1 MEILVLNTNFETV
14 YIVDS
19 FKSMIWTDRYNEYGD
34 FEIYLALTNNSDILK
49 YLKED
54 YYLLLKD
61 SEHCMIIEDLTID
74 TDVEDGNYFIV
85 TGRSLESILERRII
99 WGQKVLT
106 GNLQDAIETLL
117 NESIISPS
125 ITDRKIDNFIFE
137 PSTDPRITELTVDA
151 QFTGDNLYVVI
162 KTLCQSHNI
171 GFKIVLNDN
180 NQFVFSL
187 YAGTDRSYNQNI
199 NPYVVFSPKFEN
211 IINSNYFTSKANLKN
226 VTLVAGEGEGASRKT
241 TTVGSGSG
249 LNRRELFTDARDISS
264 NVYGGT
270 LTTEQYIEKLKAR
283 GIEKLAEHT
292 VKTAFEGE
300 VEATRLF
307 KYGEDFF
314 IGDIVQIANE
324 YGHEGRA
331 YISELI
337 ISQNEDG
344 ISIYPTFQTF
354 QEEGEET

>member
-34 FEIYLALTNNSDILK
+34 FEIYLTLTNNSDILK

-54 YYLLLKD
+54 YYLWLKE
-61 SEHCMIIEDLTID
+61 SEHCMIIEDLAVDSD
-74 TDVEDGNYFIV
+74 TEDGNHLIV

-125 ITDRKIDNFIFE
+125 ITERKIDNFIFE
-137 PSTDPRITELTVDA
+137 PSTDPRVTELTIDA
-151 QFTGDNLYVVI
+151 QFTGNNLYDVI
-162 KTLCQSHNI
+162 KKLCQSNNL

-187 YAGTDRSYNQNI
+187 YAGADRSYNQNA
-199 NPYVVFSPKFEN
+199 NPWVVFSPGFEN

-264 NVYGGT
+264 DVDGGT
-270 LTTEQYIEKLKAR
+270 LTNEQYIKKLKAR
-283 GIEKLAEHT
+283 GIEKLSEHI

-344 ISIYPTFQTF
+344 ISVYPTFQTI

>member
-1 MEILVLNTNFETV
+1 MEILVLNTDFESV
-14 YIVDS
+14 DIVDS
-19 FKSMIWTDRYNEYGD
+19 FQSMIWTDRYDSYGD
-34 FEIYLALTNNSDILK
+34 FEMYLPINSNILK
-49 YLKED
+49 RLKED
-54 YYLLLKD
+54 YYLWLKD
-61 SEHCMIIEDLTID
+61 SEHCMIIEDSTID
-74 TDVEDGNYFIV
+74 SNTEDGDHLIV

-106 GNLQDAIETLL
+106 GNLQSAIQTLL
-117 NESIISPS
+117 NDSIISP
-125 ITDRKIDNFIFE
+125 IIHDRKIDNFIFE
-137 PSTDPRITELTVDA
+137 PSIDPRVTELTVDT

-162 KTLCQSHNI
+162 KKICQSNNI

-187 YAGTDRSYNQNI
+187 YAGADRSYNQNI
-199 NPYVVFSPKFEN
+199 NPYVAFSPDFEN
-211 IINSNYFTSKANLKN
+211 IINSNYFTSKVNLKN

-241 TTVGSGSG
+241 TTIGSGSG

-264 NVYGGT
+264 NVDGGT
-270 LTTEQYIEKLKAR
+270 LTNEQYIAKLKTR
-283 GIEKLAEHT
+283 GVENLSEYT
-292 VKTAFEGE
+292 TKTAFEGE

-324 YGHEGRA
+324 YGQEGRA

-337 ISQNEDG
+337 ISQSEDRV
-344 ISIYPTFQTF
+344 SIYPTFQTM
-354 QEEGEET
+354 QEEGEETE

>member
-1 MEILVLNTNFETV
+1 MEILVLNTDFESV
-14 YIVDS
+14 DIVDS
-19 FKSMIWTDRYNEYGD
+19 FKSMIWTDRYNSYGD
-34 FEIYLALTNNSDILK
+34 FEMYLTINSDILK
-49 YLKED
+49 HLKED
-54 YYLLLKD
+54 YYLWLKD
-61 SEHCMIIEDLTID
+61 SEHCMIIEDSAINSD
-74 TDVEDGNYFIV
+74 TEDGNHLIV

-106 GNLQDAIETLL
+106 GNLQLAIQTLL
-117 NESIISPS
+117 NDSIISPT
-125 ITDRKIDNFIFE
+125 IQDRKIDNFIFE
-137 PSTDPRITELTVDA
+137 PSTDPRITELTVDT
-151 QFTGDNLYVVI
+151 QFTGDDLYVVI
-162 KTLCQSHNI
+162 KKLCQSNNL

-187 YAGTDRSYNQNI
+187 YAGADRSYNQNV
-199 NPYVVFSPKFEN
+199 NPYVVFSPDFEN

-264 NVYGGT
+264 NVDGGT
-270 LTTEQYIEKLKAR
+270 LTNEQYIAKLKAR
-283 GIEKLAEHT
+283 GIENLSGYT
-292 VKTAFEGE
+292 SKTAFEGE

-337 ISQNEDG
+337 ISQSEDG
-344 ISIYPTFQTF
+344 VSIYPTFQTI
-354 QEEGEET
+354 QEEGEETE

>member
-1 MEILVLNTNFETV
+1 MEIIVLNTDFESV
-14 YIVDS
+14 DIVDS
-19 FKSMIWTDRYNEYGD
+19 FKSMIWTDRYNSYGD
-34 FEIYLALTNNSDILK
+34 FEMYLTINSDILK
-49 YLKED
+49 HLKED
-54 YYLLLKD
+54 YYLWLKD
-61 SEHCMIIEDLTID
+61 SEHCMIIEDSAID
-74 TDVEDGNYFIV
+74 SDTEDGNHLIV

-106 GNLQDAIETLL
+106 GNLQLAIQTLL
-117 NESIISPS
+117 NDSIISPT
-125 ITDRKIDNFIFE
+125 IQDRKIDNFIFE
-137 PSTDPRITELTVDA
+137 PSTDPRVTELTVDA
-151 QFTGDNLYVVI
+151 QFTGDDLYVVI
-162 KTLCQSHNI
+162 KKLCQSNNL

-187 YAGTDRSYNQNI
+187 YAGADRSYNQNV
-199 NPYVVFSPKFEN
+199 NPYVVFSPDFEN

-264 NVYGGT
+264 NVDGGT
-270 LTTEQYIEKLKAR
+270 LTNEQYIAKLKAR
-283 GIEKLAEHT
+283 GIENLSEYTA
-292 VKTAFEGE
+292 KTAFEGE

-337 ISQNEDG
+337 ISQSEDG
-344 ISIYPTFQTF
+344 VSIYPTFQTI
-354 QEEGEET
+354 QEEGEETE